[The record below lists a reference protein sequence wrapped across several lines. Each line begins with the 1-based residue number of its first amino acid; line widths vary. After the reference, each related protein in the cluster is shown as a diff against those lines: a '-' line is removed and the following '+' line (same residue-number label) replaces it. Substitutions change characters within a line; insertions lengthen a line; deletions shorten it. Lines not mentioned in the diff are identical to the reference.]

1 MHKIRLF
8 AVAAGLI
15 LAGAAGWVATTTH
28 ARVEAPV
35 GVEGI
40 NPSQITMNAENLPAE
55 EFVDY
60 SFVFN

>member
-1 MHKIRLF
+1 MHKTKLLAI
-8 AVAAGLI
+8 AAALI
-15 LAGAAGWVATTTH
+15 LAGAAGWIATTTH

-35 GVEGI
+35 AAQGI
-40 NPSQITMNAENLPAE
+40 DPSEMTMNAKNLAVE

>member
-8 AVAAGLI
+8 AVAAALI
-15 LAGAAGWVATTTH
+15 LMGAAGWVATAAH

-35 GVEGI
+35 GGEGI
-40 NPSQITMNAENLPAE
+40 NPSQMTMNADNLPVE
-55 EFVDY
+55 ELVDY

>member
-8 AVAAGLI
+8 AIAAALI
-15 LAGAAGWVATTTH
+15 LAGTAGWVATTTH

-35 GVEGI
+35 SVEGI
-40 NPSQITMNAENLPAE
+40 SPSQITMKAENLPVE